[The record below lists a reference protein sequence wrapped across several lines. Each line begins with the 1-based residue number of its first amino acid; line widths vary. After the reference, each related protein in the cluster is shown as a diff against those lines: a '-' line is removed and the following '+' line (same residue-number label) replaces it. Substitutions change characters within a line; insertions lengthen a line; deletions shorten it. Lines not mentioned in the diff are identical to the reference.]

1 MHETVFDNLG
11 QRTRLG
17 VRVCLVVAVVFAS
30 SSLLFGRTVFQ
41 EAPTTDAAKRARDH
55 FIQGT
60 ILQIQGRRHA
70 EAILEFQQSLRYDTS
85 AITLGAIARSY
96 AELRKY
102 PLAIEYAEASLQ
114 RDSALVSSWS
124 LLAELRV
131 AMGEYDAAIAAYE
144 NVVRLEPIRT
154 HVLTLARL
162 VEPRNASRA
171 IALYEQALTFGSD
184 ADILSRIAG
193 LHSRLRDSHGFVRA
207 LQRVLEAE
215 PTNDVAARDLGVA
228 LARARQWPDVLALL
242 MQWSHADVVR
252 DRQADVWI
260 AVLDEIVSDTT
271 MQYPDNRMTATFVD
285 RALERFASV
294 WPVCVLAGR
303 LALLRDDD
311 GRASRAFALALR
323 AAKLTPDAP
332 IDVAS
337 AWLSAAQWRRGF
349 DVLSQHAA
357 TFPTDPRFPYLM
369 GFACTAMSEDSA
381 AVILFR
387 HSVSLDS
394 AFVPGWTQLALVSDN
409 LGNAVE
415 AEQAYQQVLR
425 IEPFN
430 HLACNNLAY
439 MLALQQR
446 SLPLARSLSW
456 RAVQAMPSNPSYLD
470 THAWVLFQLG
480 LPDEARRYIERA
492 IQHGPSA
499 TIYEHYGDILE
510 AIGLL
515 DEAVRAWSEALRLD
529 PERHSA
535 ASRISRYR

>member
-1 MHETVFDNLG
+1 MHESVIDSVILHA
-11 QRTRLG
+11 QTR
-17 VRVCLVVAVVFAS
+17 VRACIAVAVVFLS
-30 SSLLFGRTVFQ
+30 HSLMFGSNSWQ
-41 EAPTTDAAKRARDH
+41 ETLAADSAKKARDH

-60 ILQIQGRRHA
+60 MLQIQGRRHA
-70 EAILEFQQSLRYDTS
+70 EAILEFQQSLRYDSS
-85 AITLGAIARSY
+85 AITIGSIARSY

-102 PLAIEYAEASLQ
+102 PLAVEYAEASLQ

-124 LLAELRV
+124 ILAEMRV

-144 NVVRLEPIRT
+144 NVVRLEPTRT

-171 IALYEQALTFGSD
+171 IALYEQALTFGND
-184 ADILSRIAG
+184 ASILSRIAG
-193 LHSRLRDSHGFVRA
+193 LHSRLRDPNGYVRA

-228 LARARQWPDVLALL
+228 LARSHQWPEVLALL

-260 AVLDEIVSDTT
+260 AVLDEIVSDTS
-271 MQYPDNRMTATFVD
+271 MQYPDHRMTTAFVD
-285 RALERFASV
+285 RALERFGSV

-357 TFPTDPRFPYLM
+357 TFPSDPRFPYLM
-369 GFACTAMSEDSA
+369 GFACTAMNEDSA

-415 AEQAYQQVLR
+415 AEQAYQRVLR
-425 IEPFN
+425 FEPFN

-480 LPDEARRYIERA
+480 LPDEVRRYIERA

-499 TIYEHYGDILE
+499 TIYEHHGDILE